1 MIAMGPT
8 ELGNLS
14 KGPLPLQFPLSLRLP
29 QFLVRLSHQWMVEAE
44 VEFLRLFQSLQLL
57 TDCQL

>member
-1 MIAMGPT
+1 MGPT
-8 ELGNLS
+8 ELGSLS
-14 KGPLPLQFPLSLRLP
+14 KRPLPLQFPLLLRLP

-57 TDCQL
+57 TDR